1 MAMKKII
8 ERMRQKVMASPDWV
22 YETKTYQYWINGS
35 GQLCRARLADLDT
48 TAMLEPG
55 AIEVLD

>member
-1 MAMKKII
+1 MKTIDI
-8 ERMRQKVMASPDWV
+8 ERMREKVLATLDHV
-22 YETKTYQYWINGS
+22 YVTKVYQYWINSS